1 MAFDYD
7 AVILSKGS
15 VELYNEKVVA
25 ASKGAIFLI
34 DAFIGDIN
42 NYASSHKVI
51 VSTLDE
57 TSIPLN
63 ECPKYENFVLVLGNE
78 SHGVSEPIVRLANHS
93 VKIEMNDIIDSLN
106 VAIAGAILMNYFK

>member
-1 MAFDYD
+1 M
-7 AVILSKGS
+7 
-15 VELYNEKVVA
+15 
-25 ASKGAIFLI
+25 I
-34 DAFIGDIN
+34 DAFVGDIN
-42 NYASSHKVI
+42 DYTDTHKVI

-63 ECPKYENFVLVLGNE
+63 GCPKYDDFILVLGNE
-78 SHGVSEPIVRLANHS
+78 SHGVSEPIIKSAHHL